1 MIQKYKR
8 YDTWLSRSYNIASG
22 STALIATLGK
32 LVEGF
37 GSAPVLLI
45 SSSIV
50 ALIIT
55 KIRDVFKFGEIVS
68 KCKEQIV
75 KYETLYQKIL
85 IINTDFQVDSIKE
98 TLQSLKDFDME
109 INHEI
114 LTQFDETC
122 KKNGIRSASNDVDK
136 LKALDTAESQIYAFS
151 PPERT
156 EKINNITVDEM
167 INNITYGDSQTR
179 EGSIIRKDS
188 GQQEVKLTV
197 SNTPALE
204 TRTNVDNIN
213 LDKDLKES
221 IQRFSNLSSIS
232 LERLEKIKANKQAEN
247 D

>member
-1 MIQKYKR
+1 
-8 YDTWLSRSYNIASG
+8 
-22 STALIATLGK
+22 
-32 LVEGF
+32 
-37 GSAPVLLI
+37 
-45 SSSIV
+45 
-50 ALIIT
+50 
-55 KIRDVFKFGEIVS
+55 
-68 KCKEQIV
+68 
-75 KYETLYQKIL
+75 
-85 IINTDFQVDSIKE
+85 
-98 TLQSLKDFDME
+98 
-109 INHEI
+109 
-114 LTQFDETC
+114 
-122 KKNGIRSASNDVDK
+122 
-136 LKALDTAESQIYAFS
+136 
-151 PPERT
+151 
-156 EKINNITVDEM
+156 M